1 MSFNNILLMG
11 NAIWI
16 NSCTQGLV
24 IQTQI
29 YLNLINWPLS
39 NRNSATKKHFKFVDI
54 IIFEFLLLKY
64 SLKHCITKNVTI
76 WVDIIFLV
84 LLLLKLKAI
93 FVRVIIV
100 SGALCS
106 GPI

>member
-1 MSFNNILLMG
+1 MDQFMYTGTSNT
-11 NAIWI
+11 
-16 NSCTQGLV
+16 NS
-24 IQTQI
+24 
-29 YLNLINWPLS
+29 NLPKLDKLPLS